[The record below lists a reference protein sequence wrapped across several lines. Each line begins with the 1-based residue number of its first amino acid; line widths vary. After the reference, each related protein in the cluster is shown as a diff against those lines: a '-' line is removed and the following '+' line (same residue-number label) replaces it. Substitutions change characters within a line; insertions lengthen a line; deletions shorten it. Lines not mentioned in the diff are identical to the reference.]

1 MIQILPLGFKLYKNL
16 DFEDKSGFWDW
27 VRVVRQKLMSCSQS
41 VLERVEGRGGSWGRE
56 EKGDCVVR
64 YLDHVGQLL
73 RLGYS

>member
-1 MIQILPLGFKLYKNL
+1 
-16 DFEDKSGFWDW
+16 
-27 VRVVRQKLMSCSQS
+27 MSCSQS
-41 VLERVEGRGGSWGRE
+41 ILERVEGRGESWGRE